1 MKKLLFP
8 LFIITVIFT
17 ACSKKSNVVAPT
29 NMVYIN
35 GNDYSTVVIGNQTW
49 TSVNYNGAGGV
60 NYNNQATNNP
70 ADGKLYTL
78 AEVNAIPL
86 TGNWRLPT
94 EDDYNNLLSSIGVPE
109 PAKGSNSSTEASGA
123 PVYALMSKT
132 SWTKGGGTNT
142 SGFNATGV
150 GYYHSGIYDSAGI
163 TTVFFTS
170 SNYNGTPLSFAVQ
183 QANTVYNAYI
193 SNLVVSSTDRASVRF
208 VKDN

>member
-109 PAKGSNSSTEASGA
+109 PAKGSNSSTESFRGSCLR
-123 PVYALMSKT
+123 VDVQNKLDKRRWYE
-132 SWTKGGGTNT
+132 
-142 SGFNATGV
+142 
-150 GYYHSGIYDSAGI
+150 YIGI
-163 TTVFFTS
+163 
-170 SNYNGTPLSFAVQ
+170 
-183 QANTVYNAYI
+183 
-193 SNLVVSSTDRASVRF
+193 
-208 VKDN
+208 